1 MKSSFKLVL
10 GTHNLKKR
18 AELVRLIGRRKVQLM
33 ALSDFSRVVEV
44 EETGSS
50 FGENAQLKAIGY
62 ARQLHQWVLA
72 EDSGLSVN
80 ALDGAPGVYSA
91 RFSGDHATDQSNN
104 QLLLEKLAGLRPE
117 KRQASYTCQ
126 IAVADPDGMIHAQS
140 QGHCH
145 GRILTLPRGD
155 AGFGYDPLFEIPEYD
170 QTFAEMGDSVKA
182 VLSHRA
188 RAYRQL
194 LPQLL
199 AIINSQSGNQ

>member
-18 AELVRLIGRRKVQLM
+18 AELVRLIGLRTVKLM

-44 EETGSS
+44 DETGST
-50 FGENAQLKAIGY
+50 FGENAQLKAVEY
-62 ARQLHQWVLA
+62 ARQLQQWVLA
-72 EDSGLSVN
+72 EDSGLSVV

-91 RFSGDHATDQSNN
+91 RFSGDNATDASNN
-104 QLLLEKLAGLRPE
+104 QLLLEKLDGLPME

-126 IAVADPDGMIHAQS
+126 IAVSDPDGIIHAES

-145 GRILTLPRGD
+145 GRILAQPRGE

-170 QTFAEMGDSVKA
+170 RTFAEMGDSVKA

-199 AIINSQSGNQ
+199 AIIHSRSGN